1 MRKFYVLVLSAMFAL
16 GPMAVVAEDVPA
28 VDEVPA
34 VVEETSTVVD
44 ETDKDDKNEEVVDT
58 RSSVMVDER
67 FGAGGYIKMKKSFN
81 NSLILAGDKIIDESS
96 ATNGIGLFA
105 GHLLNLSGNYEYGF
119 HVAGEMKIASK
130 YERDLFAVGGK
141 IYLAKEAVVSRDA
154 FMAGEEIGIFADIH
168 GDAMIAAKRIVLS
181 DVIIDGDL
189 KTAAKNIDFRG
200 NVVIKGEFS
209 YSDQSVITGKFE
221 AAETNTYHMP
231 FLDFEINGMVLVCF
245 QLAASIMILLTF
257 LFFARNFSRRVVND
271 AEKYNGN
278 DIAMSLFGGLGAAI
292 IAPVV
297 AAILLITI
305 VGIPAGLILMLV
317 WVVLLA
323 VSSTVSAIFIA
334 ARVMPRVNTIIAS
347 ILVLLLFAIFSM
359 IPYLNIACKICEIC
373 FGLGLIAKGLFIE
386 KKA

>member
-34 VVEETSTVVD
+34 VVEEVSTVMGEAD
-44 ETDKDDKNEEVVDT
+44 EDDGNEEVVDT

-96 ATNGIGLFA
+96 ATSGIGLFA
-105 GHLLNLSGNYEYGF
+105 GRLLNLSGNYEYGF
-119 HVAGEMKIASK
+119 HAAGEMKIASK

-141 IYLAKEAVVSRDA
+141 IILTKEAVVLRDA
-154 FMAGEEIGIFADIH
+154 FMAGEDIDIFTDIH
-168 GDAMIAAKRIVLS
+168 GDAMIAAKKLVLS
-181 DVIIDGDL
+181 DMVIDGDL
-189 KTAAKNIDFRG
+189 KTAARDIEFRG
-200 NVVIKGEFS
+200 NVVIKGEFV
-209 YSDQSVITGKFE
+209 YSDQSVVTGEYE
-221 AAETNTYHMP
+221 AAKSSTYHVP
-231 FLDFEINGMVLVCF
+231 FADFEISGMVLVCF
-245 QLAASIMILLTF
+245 QLAASVMILLTF

-278 DIAMSLFGGLGAAI
+278 DIVMSLFGGLGAAI
-292 IAPVV
+292 VLPLVGAF
-297 AAILLITI
+297 LMITL
-305 VGIPAGLILMLV
+305 VGIPAGLLLLAM
-317 WVVLLA
+317 WGVLLA

-334 ARVMPRVNTIIAS
+334 ARVMPKVNTIVAS

-359 IPYLNIACKICEIC
+359 IPYLNIICKICEIC

-386 KKA
+386 KE